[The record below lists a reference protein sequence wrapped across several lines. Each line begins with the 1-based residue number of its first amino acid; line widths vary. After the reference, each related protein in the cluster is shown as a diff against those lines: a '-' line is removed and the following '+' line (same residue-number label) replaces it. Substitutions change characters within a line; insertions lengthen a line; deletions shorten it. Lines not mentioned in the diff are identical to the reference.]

1 MHVFTHCLTLLPH
14 ANIQT
19 GVTMPLCLCA
29 AGGRL
34 VANSTRVMPGE
45 TFGCPALFFSPG
57 ARLEE
62 VYTMHMFRGV
72 WRKTFNEAVKVQLQ
86 NKQQAG

>member
-1 MHVFTHCLTLLPH
+1 MPSLIHTLHP
-14 ANIQT
+14 I
-19 GVTMPLCLCA
+19 VTVT
-29 AGGRL
+29 GGRL

-45 TFGCPALFFSPG
+45 TFGCAALFFSPG

-86 NKQQAG
+86 SKQQLG